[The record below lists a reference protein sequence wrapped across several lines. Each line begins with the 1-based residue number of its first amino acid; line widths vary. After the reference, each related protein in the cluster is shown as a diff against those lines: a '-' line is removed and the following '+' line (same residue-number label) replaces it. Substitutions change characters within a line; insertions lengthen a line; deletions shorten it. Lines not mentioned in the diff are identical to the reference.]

1 MAGLLLMG
9 CYWPE
14 IQAAKAIDIKN
25 HGTTVYNGGVA
36 SILCTFPNPDQTN
49 QGFLFFQEFFVDSFI
64 GIVIWTCLD
73 PANPFVSPTSVPWTI
88 GLVYTAMIIG
98 FAANSISTNLARDL
112 GTRMVA
118 AIFFGKEAFTFNN
131 GYSWIS
137 ILVNIPATVFATGYY
152 EMLMR
157 DSLQKIHKGHA
168 VHEDGEE
175 GLVRHLTRVGS
186 TEIGLMNATEKTRK
200 ATDDTV

>member
-1 MAGLLLMG
+1 MAGLVLVG

-14 IQAAKAIDIKN
+14 IQAAKAIDIAE

-36 SILCTFPNPDQTN
+36 SILCTFPNPNQTN

-64 GIVIWTCLD
+64 GVVIWACLD
-73 PANPFVSPTSVPWTI
+73 PANPFVTPASVPWAI
-88 GLVYTAMIIG
+88 GFVYSAMILA

-131 GYSWIS
+131 GYPWIS

-152 EMLMR
+152 EFLMR
-157 DSLQKIHKGHA
+157 DSLQKIASGHA
-168 VHEDGEE
+168 QHEEGED
-175 GLVRHLTRVGS
+175 GLVRHLTRVGTSEMGITNS
-186 TEIGLMNATEKTRK
+186 TIKQQSEG
-200 ATDDTV
+200 V